1 MSDWEGEAMKYK
13 DGETYTFTFDGS
25 TVHVRLQNFRPE
37 VVQKFNKVLA
47 KEKLRCYRQQQEK
60 AERGY
65 AS

>member
-1 MSDWEGEAMKYK
+1 MKYK

-25 TVHVRLQNFRPE
+25 TVRVRLQNFRPE
-37 VVQKFNKVLA
+37 VVQNFNKVLA

>member
-25 TVHVRLQNFRPE
+25 TVHVKLHHFRPE
-37 VVQKFNKVLA
+37 VVQNFNKVLA
-47 KEKLRCYRQQQEK
+47 KEKLRCYRQLQEK
-60 AERGY
+60 AERGR

>member
-1 MSDWEGEAMKYK
+1 MTYGNGK
-13 DGETYTFTFDGS
+13 TYTFTFDGS

-37 VVQKFNKVLA
+37 VVQNFNKVLA
-47 KEKLRCYRQQQEK
+47 KEKLRCYRQQEK